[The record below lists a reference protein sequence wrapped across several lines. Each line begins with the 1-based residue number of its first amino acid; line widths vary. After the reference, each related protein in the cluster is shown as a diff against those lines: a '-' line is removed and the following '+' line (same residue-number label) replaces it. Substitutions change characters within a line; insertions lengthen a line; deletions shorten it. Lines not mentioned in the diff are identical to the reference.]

1 MKVLSNSVTITTAAW
16 GDYWNQYGEQW
27 SSYILRLDPQPT
39 EVIIVSDKPIKTD
52 FKVVIELD
60 CNLGVFRN
68 VGVKASTSTWVV
80 PSDLDDEP
88 LPNYIDNLDDSYDI
102 ICYSFEDNT
111 GSKYCGS
118 NKTWDKIFNLKSKNP
133 LVSCS
138 AVKKEL
144 LMKYPYRKIGWEDW
158 ALWLDLKSANASVKF
173 DQTIRYRYQNNENS
187 LSKQD
192 VNIKNEEIYTL
203 KKLLCK

>member
-1 MKVLSNSVTITTAAW
+1 MCSVTITTAAW
-16 GDYWNQYGEQW
+16 GDYWDRYGEQW

-39 EVIIVSDKPIKTD
+39 EVIVVSDRPIKTD
-52 FKVVIELD
+52 FKVVIESD
-60 CNLGVFRN
+60 CHLGVFRN
-68 VGVKASTSTWVV
+68 AGVNAATSTWIV

-102 ICYSFEDNT
+102 ICYSFEDNNK
-111 GSKYCGS
+111 SKYCGS

-144 LMKYPYRKIGWEDW
+144 LIKYPYRKIGWEDW

-173 DQTIRYRYQNNENS
+173 DQTVRYRYQNNEHS
-187 LSKQD
+187 LSKQH